1 MNLMNLMN
9 LMYYYIFYYMNSL
22 QKDNK
27 EDKKEV
33 IEMPMDLFIAYKLQ
47 KRIEKGLKEERERE
61 RKRNELNQMNDI
73 DPIKIIQSQ
82 EKVCNEESLR
92 NDCPL
97 CGQNMMWCLCEYQ

>member
-1 MNLMNLMN
+1 
-9 LMYYYIFYYMNSL
+9 MNSL
-22 QKDNK
+22 QKETK
-27 EDKKEV
+27 EDKKIV

-47 KRIEKGLKEERERE
+47 KRVEKGLIEERERE
-61 RKRNELNQMNDI
+61 RDRKRNELNQMNDI

-97 CGQNMMWCLCEYQ
+97 CGQNMMWCVCNF